1 MKLWMGSMAGKIKKG
16 YCMLIMTTISF
27 IVSSVIIIY
36 HLKDIITFDGWK
48 TSDWLAFCQLV
59 VITVTALI
67 TIITI
72 LVSKKTSK
80 QRATLDLILSDY
92 QDIKL
97 LEADESINK
106 YIRGTAKDENGKVI
120 TLYELFQNKDN
131 LYNKQRSHLLTVVN
145 RYEFY
150 ASAINTGVLDEQ
162 FFKRLNYT
170 NVVKLWNAVSPMVMK
185 IREDER
191 KDTIFKELELL
202 ASRWKTEPLKS
213 EDL

>member
-1 MKLWMGSMAGKIKKG
+1 MAGKFKKG
-16 YCMLIMTTISF
+16 YCTSIMATISF
-27 IVSSVIIIY
+27 IISSGMLLY
-36 HLKDIITFDGWK
+36 QFKDSITFSHWE
-48 TSDWLAFCQLV
+48 TADWLAFCQLV
-59 VITVTALI
+59 VITITAVI
-67 TIITI
+67 TIATI

-92 QDIKL
+92 QDLKL

-106 YIRGTAKDENGKVI
+106 FIRGSAIDDSGRVI
-120 TLYELFQNKDN
+120 TLYELFQNKDRT
-131 LYNKQRSHLLTVVN
+131 YNKERAHLLTVVN

-170 NVVKLWNAVSPMVMK
+170 NVIKLWNAVSPMVMK

-191 KDTIFKELELL
+191 RDTIFKELELL
-202 ASRWKTEPLKS
+202 ALRWKTAPLKS
-213 EDL
+213 DDL